1 MSAQQYLQSLLDQQN
16 LSEDELTGLRN
27 LRGEVEAQVRTLEGV
42 QRVLYGGSYGK
53 DTMIREW
60 YDLDIVVYWANDCGY
75 TLEGIFTAVGDV
87 LRKRWKVVNPK
98 TVAWEMPFE
107 GGFHVDVVPGRALD
121 ASFKYANLYRTDTL
135 TSLQTSIR
143 VHIDTVSNSGR
154 RDAIRLMKLWRKR
167 KSVPFKKTLALELA
181 TIEGCKGC
189 RTGDMGDQVW
199 SALQYLRDEFPK
211 ARIVDPANSNN
222 IISDDIAMTDKQAI
236 QRIAAATL
244 QARTWQ
250 EVFQS

>member
-16 LSEDELTGLRN
+16 LSEAELSALRN

-60 YDLDIVVYWANDCGY
+60 YDLDIVVYWASDCGY
-75 TLEGIFTAVGDV
+75 TLEGIFTAVGKV
-87 LRKRWKVVNPK
+87 LSKTWQFVNPK
-98 TVAWEMPFE
+98 TVAWEIPFQ

-121 ASFKYANLYRTDTL
+121 ASFKYANLYRTDTR

-154 RDAIRLMKLWRKR
+154 RDTIRLMKLWRKR
-167 KSVPFKKTLALELA
+167 KSVPFKKTLAMELA

-189 RTGDMGDQVW
+189 RTGDLGDQVW
-199 SALQYLRDEFPK
+199 SALKYLRDSFLE

-222 IISDDIAMTDKQAI
+222 VISDDISQADKQTI

-244 QARTWQ
+244 QAKTWQ
-250 EVFQS
+250 EVF